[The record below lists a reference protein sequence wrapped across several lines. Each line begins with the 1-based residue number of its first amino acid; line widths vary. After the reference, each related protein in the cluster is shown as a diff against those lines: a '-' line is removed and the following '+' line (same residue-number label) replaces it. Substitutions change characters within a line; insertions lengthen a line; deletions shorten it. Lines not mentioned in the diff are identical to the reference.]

1 MPEGLEISDGGFDEQ
16 VAVQPSSSSSKKKVI
31 IGATILAIVAAVAI
45 AIGIVVGGSSSN
57 KSNEETVSISAMKN
71 GHVFSAYEDH
81 VDLPFETRSHDS
93 SHSYSRSQKP
103 VSVTVVVFPL
113 VMSGISIIGLLLM
126 SYVLLR
132 FSRDY
137 MNSHAY
143 ALQKNLIHTPCW

>member
-16 VAVQPSSSSSKKKVI
+16 VAAPPSSSSSKKKVI
-31 IGATILAIVAAVAI
+31 IGATILAVVAAVAI
-45 AIGIVVGGSSSN
+45 AIGVVVGGSSSN
-57 KSNEETVSISAMKN
+57 NSNEETVSISAMKN
-71 GHVFSAYEDH
+71 DYAAYEDH
-81 VDLPFETRSHDS
+81 GDLPFVTRSHDS

-126 SYVLLR
+126 SYVQLR

-137 MNSHAY
+137 INSHAY
-143 ALQKNLIHTPCW
+143 APQKNFQDTPCL